1 MHLKQFSGSKA
12 NQSYKCLSQ
21 KVPLKQLLK
30 NKVNPKQVDYKNNF
44 MKLKKL
50 MKTNRENTKTENEDE
65 NLVLIIKDLKID
77 KLLAILIKKIKTQLT
92 NIKNEKH

>member
-1 MHLKQFSGSKA
+1 
-12 NQSYKCLSQ
+12 
-21 KVPLKQLLK
+21 
-30 NKVNPKQVDYKNNF
+30 